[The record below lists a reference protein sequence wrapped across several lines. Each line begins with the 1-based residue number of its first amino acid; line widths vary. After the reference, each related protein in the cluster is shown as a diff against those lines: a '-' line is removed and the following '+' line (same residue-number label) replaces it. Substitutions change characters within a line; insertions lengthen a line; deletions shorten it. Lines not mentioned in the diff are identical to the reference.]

1 MSNGEES
8 AEEIDPNEIPLNRDE
23 LVEEDQ
29 DGRRSEEASE
39 EAPDDQQMED
49 AESHTEEE

>member
-1 MSNGEES
+1 MSDGEES
-8 AEEIDPNEIPLNRDE
+8 AEEMDPNDVPLNRDE

-39 EAPDDQQMED
+39 QAPDDQ
-49 AESHTEEE
+49 